1 MKTVIISKQEQA
13 ENFVIEMD
21 MVQSELE
28 QTGDYEVFES
38 CKRSLE
44 LLKCEIASLGYEVKR
59 VPTGWMLVEE
69 DIDQYAERTYD
80 EMVKVPGLQEEEV
93 AQVASTPTIELH
105 EDEQGLYAEVPSSQ
119 GKTNYT
125 VRVCA
130 KWLYSVSCDCAAR
143 GDCRHRQS
151 IDRAFDSVRPTFSE
165 QSRGVTV
172 SGETLN
178 RLLYGDRYAAP
189 LKGSGVTGFKAASIA
204 AKLVA

>member
-21 MVQSELE
+21 AVQSELE

-44 LLKCEIASLGYEVKR
+44 MLKCEIAALGYEVKR
-59 VPTGWMLVEE
+59 VPTGWKLVE
-69 DIDQYAERTYD
+69 QER
-80 EMVKVPGLQEEEV
+80 EEEV

-105 EDEQGLYAEVPSSQ
+105 EDEQGLYASVPSST
-119 GKTNYT
+119 GKTAYT

-130 KWLYSVSCDCAAR
+130 KWLYSTECDCAAGQHGR
-143 GDCRHRQS
+143 DCAHR
-151 IDRAFDSVRPTFSE
+151 VRMDQALSAMRPSFSE
-165 QSRGVTV
+165 QCKGIVT
-172 SGETLN
+172 SGEVIN